1 MNLMKKFETAI
12 IWGLVFL
19 LALVI
24 GLTLVQVAWEIIHNI
39 ISTPEELI
47 ALDNLFDILSSIF
60 MVLIGI
66 ELLETVKLY
75 LQNKGLHVELILDV
89 ALIAV
94 ARKVIVLD
102 YSTTEYQTLLAI
114 GVMVLALG
122 ISRFL
127 KTFSLRFREPGNI

>member
-1 MNLMKKFETAI
+1 MNILKKFETAI

-24 GLTLVQVAWEIIHNI
+24 GLTLVQVAWDIIYNI
-39 ISTPEELI
+39 ISTPKQLI
-47 ALDNLFDILSSIF
+47 ALDNLFNILSSIF

-75 LQNKGLHVELILDV
+75 LQDKGLHVELILDV

-94 ARKVIVLD
+94 ARKIIVLD
-102 YSTTEYQTLLAI
+102 YTTTGYQTLLAI
-114 GVMVLALG
+114 AAIVISLG
-122 ISRFL
+122 ITRFL
-127 KTFSLRFREPGNI
+127 KTFLLQLREKMDR